1 MFCAVLDQQFI
12 TLKTF
17 LYFSYRT
24 SCVRSISI
32 NSAYGK
38 GFFLNTEVYQTKPL
52 VTMKFHRLYHV
63 FDISCVLFQ
72 VHRIRQRL
80 RRRVNYSNIE
90 SPLSELEHERLP
102 HGISPGFVCENT
114 PSGVIAYS
122 KLRYFSHFFHSYFR
136 FFHFKPSC
144 SSFGQPLF
152 FYIFV

>member
-1 MFCAVLDQQFI
+1 
-12 TLKTF
+12 
-17 LYFSYRT
+17 
-24 SCVRSISI
+24 
-32 NSAYGK
+32 
-38 GFFLNTEVYQTKPL
+38 
-52 VTMKFHRLYHV
+52 MKFHRLYHV

-90 SPLSELEHERLP
+90 SPLSEIEHERPP

-114 PSGVIAYS
+114 QYGVIAYS

-152 FYIFV
+152 FLHLCLVNRFLLFNFVLLNQSFLRSLLSALFHSF